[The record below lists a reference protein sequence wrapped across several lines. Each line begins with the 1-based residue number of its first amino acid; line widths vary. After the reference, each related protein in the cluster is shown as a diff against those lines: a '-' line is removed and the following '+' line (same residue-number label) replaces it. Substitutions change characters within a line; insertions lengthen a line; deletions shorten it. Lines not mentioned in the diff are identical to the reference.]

1 MNKEEIAKSIDEGL
15 KILKQEPSF
24 VFNLEEIEAI
34 QYLQIEIIDIQ
45 KDIDFHLD
53 KENIISKEELKAK
66 QTILSLISKL
76 LKELDSQKQGNK
88 DLVKEGVKLSAKI
101 VELQKELEQEKEKN
115 KKLNLENQAL
125 FESINCNDDNMLAR
139 RYSNLQKESDKK
151 DKIINLIVNYLAE
164 EDVSETFCKT
174 EYFNIDCANE
184 AYKCEDCI
192 KEYFYKKGGEEN
204 V

>member
-24 VFNLEEIEAI
+24 IFNLEEIEAI

-66 QTILSLISKL
+66 QTILSLIPKL
-76 LKELDSQKQGNK
+76 QKELESQKQGNK

-101 VELQKELEQEKEKN
+101 VELEKEL
-115 KKLNLENQAL
+115 
-125 FESINCNDDNMLAR
+125 
-139 RYSNLQKESDKK
+139 DKK
-151 DKIINLIVNYLAE
+151 DKVIDLMAE
-164 EDVSETFCKT
+164 LLCGIDVM
-174 EYFNIDCANE
+174 NE
-184 AYKCEDCI
+184 LGRESWNWNK
-192 KEYFYKKGGEEN
+192 KQMQEYFYKKVGEEN

>member
-1 MNKEEIAKSIDEGL
+1 MNREEIAKSIDEGL

-24 VFNLEEIEAI
+24 IFNLEEIEAI

-66 QTILSLISKL
+66 QTILSLIPKL
-76 LKELDSQKQGNK
+76 QKELESQKQGNK

-101 VELQKELEQEKEKN
+101 VELEKEL
-115 KKLNLENQAL
+115 
-125 FESINCNDDNMLAR
+125 
-139 RYSNLQKESDKK
+139 DKK
-151 DKIINLIVNYLAE
+151 DKVIDLMAE
-164 EDVSETFCKT
+164 LLCGIDVM
-174 EYFNIDCANE
+174 NE
-184 AYKCEDCI
+184 LGRESWNWNK
-192 KEYFYKKGGEEN
+192 KQMQEYFYKKVGEEN